1 MWNLFKVNSKDTRT
15 ASWRRSSVSIV
26 VNFEQISH
34 LFVFI
39 VDFQQ
44 INAGWIAGILMLIFT
59 VKYFCKILEQVFSQL
74 RLVVM
79 QDMSL
84 VEYWS
89 SIWWSIID
97 VAFCKI
103 KEIIAVQMI

>member
-1 MWNLFKVNSKDTRT
+1 MSLLLTSNKFHALF
-15 ASWRRSSVSIV
+15 WC
-26 VNFEQISH
+26 
-34 LFVFI
+34 LVF
-39 VDFQQ
+39 DFQQ

-84 VEYWS
+84 VEY
-89 SIWWSIID
+89 
-97 VAFCKI
+97 
-103 KEIIAVQMI
+103 